1 MAVGENIQKYRNLKE
16 LTKENLALKARIG
29 VQTLESYENNERIP
43 ELDTLLKISTVLDIP
58 ASELMEDEEERVIDD
73 ELHQLVQQ
81 VGVKRTKLLLR
92 KALDFSED
100 EVLKAMNLL
109 YDLKNEK
116 NEKNRFKDL

>member
-16 LTKENLALKARIG
+16 ISKEELALKARIG
-29 VQTLESYENNERIP
+29 TQTLESYESNERIP

-58 ASELMEDEEERVIDD
+58 ASELMEDDETQVMDEELQ
-73 ELHQLVQQ
+73 ELVNQ

-92 KALDFSED
+92 KALDFSEE

-116 NEKNRFKDL
+116 K